1 MLVTKTVKTV
11 TNILKFSATHS
22 SPTFVTNI
30 DVAILKL
37 FQTSILSALKRW
49 RNGCL
54 FSWMAQLHPRWNG
67 YQQPTSSNTHQY
79 IEIWPARPRDC
90 PFTVMIDDWKITIF
104 AIYLYTYVYNV
115 YNTKVINIDN
125 WKWKTL
131 FIYEV
136 QFSKLEFTQLSSK
149 TIWFWFNFNIN

>member
-1 MLVTKTVKTV
+1 MLVILCWWQFSGVSDDISILIPDAFIRRYMMLVTKTVKTV

-104 AIYLYTYVYNV
+104 AIYLY
-115 YNTKVINIDN
+115 I
-125 WKWKTL
+125 
-131 FIYEV
+131 
-136 QFSKLEFTQLSSK
+136 
-149 TIWFWFNFNIN
+149 